1 MSQLDTMLQSIRN
14 KKSDDLH
21 PITEGIIKNHFMKGK
36 IARSSYLKLLQ
47 FTQQLL
53 KPYGMKYEA
62 GSRFIEKIYR
72 SLDETCSL
80 DALMTQVLQLEE
92 KDVHQWITEIR
103 TTGGNSAFALDALQ
117 LYYLMEAGE
126 QGLESISGLFSLM
139 ALDSQ
144 LTTEAAK
151 AAKFIIDK
159 DTKGVLMTDWQLL
172 SEEKISKY
180 FGNWNPDEKVLLEA
194 AESLFIRDRTTQAYP
209 LFQKLVNKGNP
220 RAFYFMGIYYR
231 FGLAGLAENEK
242 LEVYYYHLGA
252 EKGDLGCQLQ
262 LAYFE
267 EEANQEKI
275 IQAVIPETIKLAQ
288 TGDIVAENELGY
300 ALEGNSAESWLK
312 KAAES
317 GYWFAALTLA
327 DAYRDGEGIRQDME
341 LAIGWYKQIYQLHGD
356 HAGTVAFRIGDIYEE
371 QKNDVQAFE
380 WYKKGA
386 VVGEGASM
394 YRVALCYKNGNGTDE
409 DQREAIKWLEEA
421 YALADKD
428 DRTKRNKGFIARE
441 IGHIYREQE
450 NGAQAFEWYKK
461 GAEAGNGSSILKLG
475 LSYKY
480 GVGTDKDQQEALKW
494 LTKAYTLL
502 KDYALL
508 LDEEDEAHA
517 TKVNATRGKAARGKV
532 ARGKVAWEIGDI
544 YNDQGDDKEALKW
557 LQKAY
562 TLLDEEDGADATRGT
577 VASEIGDIYNDQGDD
592 KEALKWLQKAYT
604 LLDEE
609 DEARGIVA
617 WQIGDIYNDQG
628 DDKEALKWLQ
638 KAYTL
643 LDEDDEARGT
653 VAGEIGDIYNGQ
665 GDHKEALKWLQKA
678 IDCYGDAEKEARET
692 LDELEDY

>member
-275 IQAVIPETIKLAQ
+275 MQAVIPETIKLAQ

-317 GYWFAALTLA
+317 GYWIAAWSLA
-327 DAYRDGEGIRQDME
+327 DAYRDREDLSQNLEMSMV
-341 LAIGWYKQIYQLHGD
+341 WYKKIYQLNGD
-356 HAGTVAFRIGDIYEE
+356 HAGWFASQIAHIYEG
-371 QKNDVQAFE
+371 QGNDV
-380 WYKKGA
+380 
-386 VVGEGASM
+386 
-394 YRVALCYKNGNGTDE
+394 
-409 DQREAIKWLEEA
+409 
-421 YALADKD
+421 
-428 DRTKRNKGFIARE
+428 
-441 IGHIYREQE
+441 
-450 NGAQAFEWYKK
+450 QAFEWYKK

-494 LTKAYTLL
+494 LPKAYTRL

-517 TKVNATRGKAARGKV
+517 TKVNAT
-532 ARGKVAWEIGDI
+532 RGKVAWEIGDI

-577 VASEIGDIYNDQGDD
+577 AASEIGDIYNNQGDD
-592 KEALKWLQKAYT
+592 KEALKWLQKAYS

>member
-14 KKSDDLH
+14 QRSDDLH

-36 IARSSYLKLLQ
+36 TARSSYLKLLQ
-47 FTQQLL
+47 FTQQLM
-53 KPYGMKYEA
+53 KPYGTKYEA

-72 SLDETCSL
+72 SLGETCSL

-103 TTGGNSAFALDALQ
+103 TTGGNSVFALDALQ

-231 FGLAGLAENEK
+231 FGLAGLTKNEK

-300 ALEGNSAESWLK
+300 ALDGNSAESWLK

-317 GYWFAALTLA
+317 GYWIAAWSLA
-327 DAYRDGEGIRQDME
+327 DSYRDREGLSQNLEMSMV
-341 LAIGWYKQIYQLHGD
+341 WYKKIYQLNGD
-356 HAGTVAFRIGDIYEE
+356 HAGWFAFQIADIYEG
-371 QKNDVQAFE
+371 QGNDVQAFE

-386 VVGEGASM
+386 EAGDGSSM
-394 YRVALCYKNGNGTDE
+394 YRVALFYKNGIGTNKN
-409 DQREAIKWLEEA
+409 QQEAIKWFKKFDSLHYEGA
-421 YALADKD
+421 AGPVAS
-428 DRTKRNKGFIARE
+428 A
-441 IGHIYREQE
+441 IGDIYRDQE
-450 NGAQAFEWYKK
+450 NDMQAFEWYKK
-461 GAEAGNGSSILKLG
+461 GAEAGNGNSILNLG
-475 LSYKY
+475 LSYKN

-494 LTKAYTLL
+494 LQKAYTLL
-502 KDYALL
+502 
-508 LDEEDEAHA
+508 DEEDGADD
-517 TKVNATRGKAARGKV
+517 TRGN
-532 ARGKVAWEIGDI
+532 VAWEIGDI

-562 TLLDEEDGADATRGT
+562 TLLDEEDGADAIRET
-577 VASEIGDIYNDQGDD
+577 VAREIGNIYNDQGDD
-592 KEALKWLQKAYT
+592 KEALKWLQKAYE
-604 LLDEE
+604 LHSDY
-609 DEARGIVA
+609 DGYAACAIA
-617 WQIGDIYNDQG
+617 HIYNNQG
-628 DDKEALKWLQ
+628 NKEMAFKWYYKGAEKGYDWAMVFLGLCYILGTGTIKNYR
-638 KAYTL
+638 KA
-643 LDEDDEARGT
+643 RS
-653 VAGEIGDIYNGQ
+653 
-665 GDHKEALKWLQKA
+665 WLQKA
-678 IDCYGDAEKEARET
+678 IDCHDDAEKEARET
-692 LDELEDY
+692 LDKLEDY

>member
-275 IQAVIPETIKLAQ
+275 MQAVIPETIKLAQ

-317 GYWFAALTLA
+317 GYWIAAWSLA
-327 DAYRDGEGIRQDME
+327 DAYRDREDLSQNLEM
-341 LAIGWYKQIYQLHGD
+341 
-356 HAGTVAFRIGDIYEE
+356 
-371 QKNDVQAFE
+371 
-380 WYKKGA
+380 
-386 VVGEGASM
+386 SM
-394 YRVALCYKNGNGTDE
+394 V
-409 DQREAIKWLEEA
+409 
-421 YALADKD
+421 
-428 DRTKRNKGFIARE
+428 
-441 IGHIYREQE
+441 
-450 NGAQAFEWYKK
+450 
-461 GAEAGNGSSILKLG
+461 
-475 LSYKY
+475 
-480 GVGTDKDQQEALKW
+480 
-494 LTKAYTLL
+494 
-502 KDYALL
+502 
-508 LDEEDEAHA
+508 
-517 TKVNATRGKAARGKV
+517 
-532 ARGKVAWEIGDI
+532 
-544 YNDQGDDKEALKW
+544 
-557 LQKAY
+557 
-562 TLLDEEDGADATRGT
+562 
-577 VASEIGDIYNDQGDD
+577 
-592 KEALKWLQKAYT
+592 
-604 LLDEE
+604 
-609 DEARGIVA
+609 
-617 WQIGDIYNDQG
+617 
-628 DDKEALKWLQ
+628 
-638 KAYTL
+638 
-643 LDEDDEARGT
+643 
-653 VAGEIGDIYNGQ
+653 
-665 GDHKEALKWLQKA
+665 
-678 IDCYGDAEKEARET
+678 
-692 LDELEDY
+692 